1 MCNEYKIDYSL
12 SVITTAL
19 NSDQIKTLFY
29 TYANQSLYIL
39 HFVLYTFM

>member
-1 MCNEYKIDYSL
+1 MCNECKIDYSL

-19 NSDQIKTLFY
+19 NFDQIKT